1 MKSISQ
7 IVVIIILKCCKIRI
21 ILRDERRLKMKKING
36 NKTVFILIQE
46 NPELKDVL
54 VNLGFTPLND
64 PKMLNTVGRMMSLNN
79 GAKQIKITPETLQAG
94 LNKAGFELEA

>member
-1 MKSISQ
+1 MK
-7 IVVIIILKCCKIRI
+7 
-21 ILRDERRLKMKKING
+21 RDEQMKTIDG
-36 NKTVFILIQE
+36 NKTVYVLIQE

-79 GAKQIKITPETLQAG
+79 GAKQIKLDREDLKAG
-94 LNKAGFELEA
+94 LREANFELK

>member
-1 MKSISQ
+1 MKT
-7 IVVIIILKCCKIRI
+7 
-21 ILRDERRLKMKKING
+21 ING
-36 NKTVFILIQE
+36 NKTVYVLIQE

-79 GAKQIKITPETLQAG
+79 GAKQIKLDREALKAG
-94 LNKAGFELEA
+94 LREANFELE

>member
-1 MKSISQ
+1 MK
-7 IVVIIILKCCKIRI
+7 RN
-21 ILRDERRLKMKKING
+21 EHMKTIDG
-36 NKTVFILIQE
+36 NKTVYVLIQE

-79 GAKQIKITPETLQAG
+79 GAKQIKLDREDLKAG
-94 LNKAGFELEA
+94 LREANFELK

>member
-1 MKSISQ
+1 MK
-7 IVVIIILKCCKIRI
+7 
-21 ILRDERRLKMKKING
+21 RDEQMKTIDG
-36 NKTVFILIQE
+36 NKTVYVLIQE

-79 GAKQIKITPETLQAG
+79 GAKQIKLDREGLKAG
-94 LNKAGFELEA
+94 LHEANFELE

>member
-1 MKSISQ
+1 MK
-7 IVVIIILKCCKIRI
+7 
-21 ILRDERRLKMKKING
+21 RDEQMKTIDG
-36 NKTVFILIQE
+36 NKTVYVLIQE

-79 GAKQIKITPETLQAG
+79 GAKQIKLDGEDLKAG
-94 LNKAGFELEA
+94 LHEANFELE